1 MGALAAVLVLG
12 RRKDFAP
19 SIMVPH
25 SIPLAVLGS
34 SLLWLGWF
42 GFNAG
47 SELAS
52 GGVAGNTV
60 INTHMASAVS
70 ALIWVGF
77 LDENWKTEC
86 NCSN

>member
-1 MGALAAVLVLG
+1 
-12 RRKDFAP
+12 
-19 SIMVPH
+19 
-25 SIPLAVLGS
+25 
-34 SLLWLGWF
+34 
-42 GFNAG
+42 
-47 SELAS
+47 
-52 GGVAGNTV
+52 V